1 MSRMQIPTP
10 SRMPQTKLAGI
21 ASGAEVNVDTDLSI
35 ANHDGDSLDIE
46 SSTGTDITL
55 NSASQT
61 EAGLQSATDK
71 TKLDGIEASAD
82 ANVPTNLAVMN
93 RTGDQLDVSSST
105 GTDAT
110 IESATTTDAGL
121 LSAQDKQKL
130 RRFSDQPTIVGRR
143 VVSVKC

>member
-1 MSRMQIPTP
+1 M
-10 SRMPQTKLAGI
+10 
-21 ASGAEVNVDTDLSI
+21 NVDTDLSI

-55 NSASQT
+55 NAASQT

-93 RTGDQLDVSSST
+93 RTGSQLDVSSST

-121 LSAQDKQKL
+121 LSAQDKTKL
-130 RRFSDQPTIVGRR
+130 DGLAINRQLLGGGGVGQ
-143 VVSVKC
+143 VLKKDSGTDYDVSWQDDMGGWR